1 MFDDG
6 GVPSGGH
13 GRIMALVGL
22 SLAVALL
29 HFLIPTTSHPAHEW
43 HIIVRKLYFLPP
55 VMAAAWFGLRGAA
68 WTTLGVS
75 VLFTL
80 HAVIDWPGNYMEQAN
95 QIGELAGFWVAG
107 LVAGRLFDRQR
118 AILDD
123 LARAHEET
131 IQGLVAALDLREHQT
146 GLHSQRVRGYAML
159 LADRIGLTGKP
170 RRDLAY
176 GALLHDVGKIA
187 VPDRIL
193 LKRGALSEDE
203 RAEMRSHPA
212 VGFRIVRQSPFLR
225 DAAEIVL
232 AHHERF
238 DGSGYPRGLKA
249 LEIPLGARVFT
260 IADVYD
266 AITSPRPY
274 RSPMPHEEAL
284 RVIRDASS
292 RQFDP
297 AVVAAF
303 LGIGEDE
310 LRQVA
315 ARFADSGAT

>member
-1 MFDDG
+1 
-6 GVPSGGH
+6 
-13 GRIMALVGL
+13 
-22 SLAVALL
+22 
-29 HFLIPTTSHPAHEW
+29 
-43 HIIVRKLYFLPP
+43 
-55 VMAAAWFGLRGAA
+55 
-68 WTTLGVS
+68 
-75 VLFTL
+75 
-80 HAVIDWPGNYMEQAN
+80 
-95 QIGELAGFWVAG
+95 
-107 LVAGRLFDRQR
+107 
-118 AILDD
+118 
-123 LARAHEET
+123 
-131 IQGLVAALDLREHQT
+131 
-146 GLHSQRVRGYAML
+146 
-159 LADRIGLTGKP
+159 
-170 RRDLAY
+170 
-176 GALLHDVGKIA
+176 
-187 VPDRIL
+187 
-193 LKRGALSEDE
+193 
-203 RAEMRSHPA
+203 
-212 VGFRIVRQSPFLR
+212 

-274 RSPMPHEEAL
+274 RSPMAHEEAL

-310 LRQVA
+310 LRSVA